1 MVLDVPAR
9 LQAVRAFTQLPEAEA
24 LAAANKRIGNILKK
38 TVPETDVV
46 DVALFD
52 SEAEKALYE
61 ALCVAEP
68 KAKAHYEAGRYTDL
82 LKGLAPM
89 KAPVDH
95 FFEDVMVNVE
105 DARVRA
111 NRLALL
117 WRLHRTM
124 NMVAELSRLAK

>member
-1 MVLDVPAR
+1 MR
-9 LQAVRAFTQLPEAEA
+9 LEAVRAFTQLPEAEA
-24 LAAANKRIGNILKK
+24 LAAANKRIGNIIKK
-38 TVPETDVV
+38 TAPETDAV
-46 DVALFD
+46 DPVLFD

-61 ALCVAEP
+61 ALCTAE
-68 KAKAHYEAGRYTDL
+68 AQAQTLYETGRYTEL
-82 LKGLAPM
+82 LKSLAPM
-89 KAPVDH
+89 KTPVDR

-105 DARVRA
+105 DSRVRA